1 MIFAHCHCII
11 QSDVVFLLIKAE
23 LKKFYKLKIEMNI
36 RIVFGLLGYLTL
48 ATGAAMLPPLI
59 LATMNK
65 DDGDAAA
72 FLLSMFLCIA
82 VTFELERFGGLKG
95 KDNIGVRE
103 GIAVTG
109 LGWLLVSILG
119 TVPYI
124 AGGYLNLVDSFVESF
139 AGFSGTGATVFADVE
154 ILPRSILLWRSL
166 SNWVGGLGVVV
177 IFMAILS
184 HFGRGA
190 MFILKAEM
198 TGPTKERNMPRI
210 RDNAK
215 MLFKIYALLTFLCAV
230 GYFLCGLDVFAAV
243 NHAMTTI
250 ATGGYSIYNETVN
263 EYGNPYLEFCM
274 AFFMIVASGS
284 FAMYAVA
291 YQRGISTIFRN
302 AEFKVYLWIVFIAT
316 AIISTDLIL
325 EMDWEVGYAVR
336 SALFHVASLSS
347 TTGFVAHDFDTY
359 PPISKS
365 FLMMTIF
372 LGGCAGSTAGGLKV
386 ARIIL
391 LFKFVVMIV
400 RQKIHPQLIN
410 AVKLNGKTI
419 DEGVVYGAARF
430 FFALVVLD
438 IFFAFVMMFDG
449 IDFINSISVSV
460 STMSSVGPGFGI
472 EGATSTYG
480 LLPNFSKIVACACMF
495 LSRLEIFVVLV
506 LLTPSFWRNSD
517 GW

>member
-1 MIFAHCHCII
+1 
-11 QSDVVFLLIKAE
+11 
-23 LKKFYKLKIEMNI
+23 MNK

-59 LATMNK
+59 LATMSNHH
-65 DDGDAAA
+65 GDAAA
-72 FLLSMFLCIA
+72 FLLAMFLCIA

-103 GIAVTG
+103 GVAVTG

-124 AGGYLNLVDSFVESF
+124 AGGYLNVVDSLVESF

-154 ILPRSILLWRSL
+154 ILPQSILLWRSL
-166 SNWVGGLGVVV
+166 SNWVGGLGIVV

-184 HFGRGA
+184 QFGRGA
-190 MFILKAEM
+190 MFILKAET

-215 MLFKIYALLTFLCAV
+215 MLFKIYVGLTFFCAV
-230 GYFLCGLDVFAAV
+230 GYFLCGLNIFAAV

-250 ATGGYSIYNETVN
+250 ATGGYSVYNSTVN

-274 AFFMIVASGS
+274 TFFMIISSGS
-284 FAMYAVA
+284 FAMYSIS
-291 YQRGISTIFRN
+291 YQRGIKTIWRN
-302 AEFKVYLWIVFIAT
+302 AEFKVYLWIVFIVT

-325 EMDWEVGYAVR
+325 EMDWDVGYAFR

-347 TTGFVAHDFDTY
+347 TTGFVAHDFDLY

-365 FLMMTIF
+365 FMMMTMF

-391 LFKFVVMIV
+391 LFKFVAMIV

-419 DEGVVYGAARF
+419 DEGVVYSAARF
-430 FFALVVLD
+430 FFAVVVLD
-438 IFFAFVMMFDG
+438 ITFAFVMMFDG
-449 IDFINSISVSV
+449 IDFVNSISVSL
-460 STMSSVGPGFGI
+460 STMASVGPGFGI
-472 EGATSTYG
+472 QGATSTYA
-480 LLPNFSKIVACACMF
+480 LLPTFSKLFACVCMF

-506 LLTPSFWRNSD
+506 LLTPSFWRDSS

>member
-1 MIFAHCHCII
+1 
-11 QSDVVFLLIKAE
+11 
-23 LKKFYKLKIEMNI
+23 MNK

-59 LATMNK
+59 LAAMSSHH
-65 DDGDAAA
+65 GDAAA
-72 FLLSMFLCIA
+72 FLLAMFLCIA
-82 VTFELERFGGLKG
+82 VTFELERFGGLQG

-103 GIAVTG
+103 GVAVTG
-109 LGWLLVSILG
+109 LGWLIVSILG

-124 AGGYLNLVDSFVESF
+124 AGGYLNVVDSLVESF
-139 AGFSGTGATVFADVE
+139 AGFSGTGATVFDDVE
-154 ILPRSILLWRSL
+154 ILPQSILLWRSL
-166 SNWVGGLGVVV
+166 SNWVGGLGIVV

-184 HFGRGA
+184 QFGRGA
-190 MFILKAEM
+190 MFILKAET

-215 MLFKIYALLTFLCAV
+215 MLFKIYVALTFFCAV
-230 GYFLCGLDVFAAV
+230 GYFLCGLNIFAAV

-250 ATGGYSIYNETVN
+250 ATGGYSVYNSTVN

-274 AFFMIVASGS
+274 AFFMIISSGS
-284 FAMYAVA
+284 FAMYAVS
-291 YQRGISTIFRN
+291 YQRGIKTIWRN
-302 AEFKVYLWIVFIAT
+302 AEFKVYLWIVFIVT

-325 EMDWEVGYAVR
+325 EMGWDVGYAIR

-347 TTGFVAHDFDTY
+347 TTGFVAHDFDLY

-365 FLMMTIF
+365 FMMMTMF

-391 LFKFVVMIV
+391 LFKFVAMII

-410 AVKLNGKTI
+410 TVKLNGKTI
-419 DEGVVYGAARF
+419 DEGVVYSAARF
-430 FFALVVLD
+430 FFAVVVLD
-438 IFFAFVMMFDG
+438 ITFAFVMMFDG
-449 IDFINSISVSV
+449 IDFVNSLSVSV
-460 STMSSVGPGFGI
+460 STMASVGPGFGI
-472 EGATSTYG
+472 QGATSTYD
-480 LLPNFSKIVACACMF
+480 LLPNFSKLFACVCMF

-506 LLTPSFWRNSD
+506 LLTPSFWRDSTS
-517 GW
+517 W